1 MADIATVRCA
11 TAQRTTK
18 ETQITVSVNLDGM
31 GKTAVDTPVPFFN
44 HMLDAM
50 GRHSLL
56 DLEVAA
62 DGDVEVDDHHT
73 VEDVGIV
80 LGGVVKEALGGKA
93 GIARFGQAVVPM
105 DEALVLCAIDVS
117 GRGQAFF
124 DVEFQTPTIGS
135 FDTQLVKEFFVAF
148 AREAGITLHLRALA
162 GENSHHVAEACFKAC
177 GRALRQACEMDPR
190 VEGVPSTKGS
200 L

>member
-105 DEALVLCAIDVS
+105 DEALVLCAIDIS

-148 AREAGITLHLRALA
+148 ARDAGITLHLRALA